1 MKLKLLL
8 SLIVSFFLFCAVSAQ
23 PPAATP
29 EPSKGYLLW
38 PGDEITGKVLGESDF
53 DFVAT
58 VNEDGKIELPFSDK
72 PVVARCKT
80 ERELR
85 TEITELLGKYL
96 RTPQLNLRI
105 TDRKGRPPATV
116 SGEVNSPTQ
125 VTLMRK
131 ATLLELL
138 SVAGGTKEEAGGTVQ
153 VFRTQ
158 PPVCADASEDA
169 NWKTAINDGTDVP
182 SRLFKIS
189 DVKVGKEDSNP
200 IIYPGDLIVVQK
212 AAPVYITGEVAN
224 PQGIYL
230 KDDGLTLYEA
240 IAKLGGPKR
249 EAKTKDI
256 KVYRLKANSKDRE
269 ILSAN
274 YDLIQKGEQKDLALA
289 PYDIVVVDKAKD
301 SIAQSILKLAVGA
314 GKGVVSSM
322 TGGIGYKVL
331 Y

>member
-1 MKLKLLL
+1 MFYAIPAQKL
-8 SLIVSFFLFCAVSAQ
+8 
-23 PPAATP
+23 PAAP
-29 EPSKGYLLW
+29 PPSKGYLLW
-38 PGDEITGKVLGESDF
+38 PGDEVTGKVMGEQDF

-58 VNEDGKIELPFSDK
+58 VNEEGKIEVPFSDK
-72 PVVARCKT
+72 AIVAKCKT

-85 TEITELLGKYL
+85 SEITTLLGQYL

-105 TDRKGRPPATV
+105 TDRKGRPPVTI
-116 SGEVNSPTQ
+116 SGEVNSVTQ

-138 SVAGGTKEEAGGTVQ
+138 SIAGGPKEEAGGTIQ

-158 PPVCADASEDA
+158 PPMCSDASENA
-169 NWKTAINDGTDVP
+169 NWKETTSDGAGVP
-182 SRLFKIS
+182 SRLFKIN
-189 DVKVGKEDSNP
+189 DVKLGREESNP
-200 IIYPGDLIVVQK
+200 IIYPGDVIVVQK
-212 AAPVYITGEVAN
+212 ASPVYITGEVVN

-240 IAKLGGPKR
+240 IAKLGGVRR

-256 KVYRLKANSKDRE
+256 KVYRLKPNSKDRE

-274 YDLIQKGEQKDLALA
+274 YDMIKLGTQKDLVLQ
-289 PYDIVVVDKAKD
+289 PYDIVEVDHAKD
-301 SIAQSILKLAVGA
+301 SVAQAILKIAVGSA
-314 GKGVVSSM
+314 KGMVGSLSS
-322 TGGIGYKVL
+322 GISYRVL